1 VTHDALA
8 AAPMDPDVQSMQR
21 QLFRY
26 AQDFQEL
33 MEQQRQLHQRY
44 EMVLQFMGR
53 EVPETDVLSTLLMET
68 AKHHVV
74 TEPSGEIRHIS
85 GELAQAL
92 GLDAD
97 ALVGQRIHQL
107 MANPHDDGFQCVLS
121 KFAKTRGAGGIE
133 QRRFAL
139 RRPDGQAANG
149 LYNVMAMQ
157 ITQGEQR
164 QIGWFFKASR
174 FLDEDPVTVQDSFI
188 QETAGDVGI
197 LVTNPFGT
205 ICTINSAFSDLT
217 GFEVN
222 DVVGENPRLLGSGRH
237 DTAFFQDFW
246 LALLDT
252 GCWNGQMLNRR
263 KNGKIFLT
271 WQSVRMVEDA
281 EGNVISYICAM
292 VDISLRKTRSTSAY
306 AMSLVHQDPLTGLFN
321 RRYFEET
328 LRQALEMARK
338 QGSELCVL
346 FVDIEG
352 VKRVSDEYGF
362 SAGDQTRKELGLR
375 MQSLARPDL
384 SIALL
389 GSEEFAILIP
399 GTPSQARVRQIA
411 NEALGKLAAP
421 LHIDHQRISVK
432 PCIGAASYPRD
443 GSSMGS
449 LLKHAHAAMYAAR
462 RAGTYFSLYQADP
475 HPERAAAA

>member
-1 VTHDALA
+1 
-8 AAPMDPDVQSMQR
+8 
-21 QLFRY
+21 
-26 AQDFQEL
+26 
-33 MEQQRQLHQRY
+33 
-44 EMVLQFMGR
+44 
-53 EVPETDVLSTLLMET
+53 
-68 AKHHVV
+68 
-74 TEPSGEIRHIS
+74 
-85 GELAQAL
+85 
-92 GLDAD
+92 
-97 ALVGQRIHQL
+97 
-107 MANPHDDGFQCVLS
+107 
-121 KFAKTRGAGGIE
+121 
-133 QRRFAL
+133 
-139 RRPDGQAANG
+139 
-149 LYNVMAMQ
+149 VMAMQ

-164 QIGWFFKASR
+164 RIGWFFKASPY
-174 FLDEDPVTVQDSFI
+174 LDEDLVTVQDSFI

-222 DVVGENPRLLGSGRH
+222 DVIGENPRLLGSGRH

-271 WQSVRMVEDA
+271 WQSIRMVEDG
-281 EGNVISYICAM
+281 EGKVISYICAM

-346 FVDIEG
+346 FVDVEG

-362 SAGDQTRKELGLR
+362 AAGDQTRKELGLR
-375 MQSLARPDL
+375 MKSLARPDL
-384 SIALL
+384 SLALL
-389 GSEEFAILIP
+389 GSEEFAILLQ
-399 GTPSQARVRQIA
+399 GTPSPARISQIA
-411 NEALGKLAAP
+411 NEALAKLAAP
-421 LHIDHQRISVK
+421 LHIDHHRITVK
-432 PCIGAASYPRD
+432 ACIGAASYPRD
-443 GSSMGS
+443 GSSLGG

-462 RAGTYFSLYQADP
+462 KAGTYFSPYQADG
-475 HPERAAAA
+475 HPGRSAAA